1 MEQVQKRLEKLLQA
15 LKQNRPDADTRLV
28 AEAFAFAQKAHGEQ
42 KRESGEP
49 FISHPLGVAEI
60 LVSLQM
66 DEVTVAASLLHDVVE
81 DTQIDLETIR
91 EHFGSEVAA
100 LVDGVTKLNRLPFQ
114 SKQEQQAESL
124 RKMFLAMAQD
134 IRVIIIKLA
143 DRLHNLRTLRD
154 LPEERQKKIA
164 RETLEIYAPLTHRLG
179 MYRLKWELEDLA
191 LRYLN
196 PKEYYNIVQLVD
208 KKRQERERYINEVMA
223 TLKAQLAKFQLNA
236 KIEGRPKHFYSIYQ
250 KMAEKGKEFTE
261 IYDLIAIRVIVDT
274 VKDCYAVL
282 GLVHTLWKPMPGRF
296 KDYIA
301 MPKSNQYQ
309 SLHTTVI
316 GPGGEPFE
324 IQIRTWQMH
333 HTAEYG
339 VAAHWRYKE
348 GGAEDRFET
357 KISWLRQLLEWQRE
371 MKDAQDFLETL
382 KIDLFEDEVFVF
394 TPKGD
399 VKSLPA
405 GSTPVDFA
413 YSVHSD
419 VGYHCTGAKVDG
431 RLVPLNTK
439 LQNGNIVE
447 IITSKAAKPTGDW
460 LNFIKTSKAKS
471 KVRQYVRE
479 TQKQQAT
486 IDGRE
491 LLEKEVRKLNLEPR
505 KVLLTEQLEEVAR
518 RYGYAA
524 VDDLY
529 AAVGFG
535 RVTVNQALEKL
546 LGSEELARQKQSIR
560 LGKRLERQRRLGLEP
575 KRRPSSG
582 VRAKGLDNL
591 LIRFSRCCNPV
602 PGDEIVGYITR
613 GRGVS
618 VHRKDCPNVKSLL
631 AEKGRAIEV
640 YWERENEKTSY
651 PVELEVLAE
660 DRVNLLSNIM
670 LAVSDMKT
678 NIVAVHGRTTKN
690 KQAVIELVV
699 DIRDLEHM
707 HAILAQLQKVDGVF
721 SAHRHFSGGK
731 RDVH

>member
-1 MEQVQKRLEKLLQA
+1 MQRRLEKLLQK
-15 LKQNRPDADTRLV
+15 LTQSRPDADTRLI
-28 AEAFAFAQKAHGEQ
+28 ADAFAFAQEAHGEQ

-49 FISHPLGVAEI
+49 FVSHPLGVAEI

-66 DEVTVAASLLHDVVE
+66 DDITVAASLLHDVVE
-81 DTQIDLETIR
+81 DTEVTLEEIQER
-91 EHFGSEVAA
+91 FGPEVAA
-100 LVDGVTKLNRLPFQ
+100 LVDGVTKLSRLPFQ

-124 RKMFLAMAQD
+124 RKMFLAMARD

-143 DRLHNLRTLRD
+143 DRLHNMRTLRN
-154 LPEERQKKIA
+154 LPVERQKKIA

-179 MYRLKWELEDLA
+179 MYKLKWELEDLA
-191 LRYLN
+191 LRYLE
-196 PKEYYNIVQLVD
+196 PKEYYNLVQLVK
-208 KKRQERERYINEVMA
+208 KKRQERERYINEVMD
-223 TLKAQLAKFQLNA
+223 TLQSQLKELKIQA

-250 KMAEKGKEFTE
+250 KMVEKGREFTE
-261 IYDLIAIRVIVDT
+261 IYDLIAIRVIVES

-282 GLVHTLWKPMPGRF
+282 GIVHTLWKPVPGRF

-324 IQIRTWQMH
+324 IQIRTWEMH

-348 GGAEDRFET
+348 GGGEDKFED

-419 VGYHCTGAKVDG
+419 IGHRCTGAKVNG
-431 RLVPLNTK
+431 KLVPLNTK
-439 LQNGNIVE
+439 LKNGDIVE
-447 IITSKAAKPTGDW
+447 IITSKNSKPSGDW
-460 LNFIKTSKAKS
+460 LSFIKTSKARS

-486 IDGRE
+486 EDGRE
-491 LLEKEVRKLNLEPR
+491 LLEKEARKYNFEPR
-505 KVLLTEQLEEVAR
+505 EVLLAEKLAELAR
-518 RYGYAA
+518 KHGYADT
-524 VDDLY
+524 DDLY
-529 AAVGFG
+529 AAIGFG
-535 RVTVNQALEKL
+535 RLTANQTLEKL
-546 LGSEELARQKQSIR
+546 VGSEKLKKQKQSLR
-560 LGKRLERQRRLGLEP
+560 QERQLERQKRLGL
-575 KRRPSSG
+575 KRKARPSQG
-582 VRAKGLDNL
+582 VRAPGLDNL

-602 PGDEIVGYITR
+602 PGDDIVGYITGAEASASTGKTAR
-613 GRGVS
+613 IWAPS
-618 VHRKDCPNVKSLL
+618 LRKRAGSLKCSGKVQ
-631 AEKGRAIEV
+631 AR
-640 YWERENEKTSY
+640 
-651 PVELEVLAE
+651 
-660 DRVNLLSNIM
+660 
-670 LAVSDMKT
+670 
-678 NIVAVHGRTTKN
+678 
-690 KQAVIELVV
+690 AVIQWSWKCWQRTGSISSPTSCWQCL
-699 DIRDLEHM
+699 
-707 HAILAQLQKVDGVF
+707 K
-721 SAHRHFSGGK
+721 
-731 RDVH
+731 

>member
-1 MEQVQKRLEKLLQA
+1 MQRRLEKLLQK
-15 LKQNRPDADTRLV
+15 LTQSRPDADTGLI
-28 AEAFAFAQKAHGEQ
+28 ADAFAFAQEAHGEQ

-49 FISHPLGVAEI
+49 FVSHPLGVAEI

-66 DEVTVAASLLHDVVE
+66 DDITVAASLLHDVVE
-81 DTQIDLETIR
+81 DTEVTLEEIQER
-91 EHFGSEVAA
+91 FGPEVAA
-100 LVDGVTKLNRLPFQ
+100 LVDGVTKLSRLPFQ

-124 RKMFLAMAQD
+124 RKMFLAMARD

-143 DRLHNLRTLRD
+143 DRLHNMRTLRN
-154 LPEERQKKIA
+154 LPVERQKKIA

-179 MYRLKWELEDLA
+179 MYKLKWELEDLA
-191 LRYLN
+191 LRYLE
-196 PKEYYNIVQLVD
+196 PKEYYNLVQLVK
-208 KKRQERERYINEVMA
+208 KKRQERERYINEVMD
-223 TLKAQLAKFQLNA
+223 TLQSQLKELKIQA

-250 KMAEKGKEFTE
+250 KMVEKGREFTE
-261 IYDLIAIRVIVDT
+261 IYDLIAIRVIVES

-282 GLVHTLWKPMPGRF
+282 GIVHTLWKPVPGRF

-324 IQIRTWQMH
+324 IQIRTWEMH

-348 GGAEDRFET
+348 GGGEDKFED

-419 VGYHCTGAKVDG
+419 IGHRCTGAKVNG
-431 RLVPLNTK
+431 KLVPLNTK
-439 LQNGNIVE
+439 LKNGDIVE
-447 IITSKAAKPTGDW
+447 IITSKNSKPSGDW
-460 LNFIKTSKAKS
+460 LSFIKTSKARS

-486 IDGRE
+486 EDGRE
-491 LLEKEVRKLNLEPR
+491 LLEKEARKYNFEPR
-505 KVLLTEQLEEVAR
+505 EVLLAEKLAELAR
-518 RYGYAA
+518 KHGYADT
-524 VDDLY
+524 DDLY
-529 AAVGFG
+529 AAIGFG
-535 RVTVNQALEKL
+535 RLTANQTLEKL
-546 LGSEELARQKQSIR
+546 VGSEKLKKQKQSLR
-560 LGKRLERQRRLGLEP
+560 QERQLERQKRLGL
-575 KRRPSSG
+575 KGKARPSQG
-582 VRAKGLDNL
+582 VRAPGLDNL

-602 PGDEIVGYITR
+602 PGDDIVGYITR

-618 VHRKDCPNVKSLL
+618 VHRKDCPNLGTLST
-631 AEKGRAIEV
+631 EEGRIIEV
-640 YWERENEKTSY
+640 FWEGTGQSSY

-670 LAVSDMKT
+670 LAVSEMKT
-678 NIVAVHGRTTKN
+678 NIVAVHGRTLKN
-690 KQAVIELVV
+690 KQAQIDLVV
-699 DIRDLEHM
+699 DIKDLDHM
-707 HAILAQLQKVDGVF
+707 QAIIAQLQNVEGVL
-721 SAHRHFSGGK
+721 SAHRHFSGG
-731 RDVH
+731 RQNVH

>member
-1 MEQVQKRLEKLLQA
+1 MQRRLEKLLQK
-15 LKQNRPDADTRLV
+15 LTQSRPDADTRLI
-28 AEAFAFAQKAHGEQ
+28 ADAFAFAQEAHGEQ

-49 FISHPLGVAEI
+49 FVSHPLGVAEI

-66 DEVTVAASLLHDVVE
+66 DDITVAASLLHDVVE
-81 DTQIDLETIR
+81 DTEVTLEEIQER
-91 EHFGSEVAA
+91 FGPEVAA
-100 LVDGVTKLNRLPFQ
+100 LVDGVTKLSRLPFQ

-124 RKMFLAMAQD
+124 RKMFLAMARD

-143 DRLHNLRTLRD
+143 DRLHNMRTLRN
-154 LPEERQKKIA
+154 LPVERQKKIA

-179 MYRLKWELEDLA
+179 MYKLKWELEDLA
-191 LRYLN
+191 LRYLE
-196 PKEYYNIVQLVD
+196 PKEYYNLVQLVK
-208 KKRQERERYINEVMA
+208 KKRQERERYINEVMD
-223 TLKAQLAKFQLNA
+223 TLQSQLKELKIQA

-250 KMAEKGKEFTE
+250 KMVEKGREFTE
-261 IYDLIAIRVIVDT
+261 IYDLIAIRVIVES

-282 GLVHTLWKPMPGRF
+282 GIVHTLWKPVPGRF

-324 IQIRTWQMH
+324 IQIRTWEMH

-348 GGAEDRFET
+348 GGGEDKFED

-419 VGYHCTGAKVDG
+419 IGHRCTGAKVNG
-431 RLVPLNTK
+431 KLVPLNTK
-439 LQNGNIVE
+439 LKNGDIVE
-447 IITSKAAKPTGDW
+447 IITSKNSKPSGDW
-460 LNFIKTSKAKS
+460 LSFIKTSKARS

-486 IDGRE
+486 EDGRE
-491 LLEKEVRKLNLEPR
+491 LLEKEARKYNFEPR
-505 KVLLTEQLEEVAR
+505 EVLLAEKLAELAR
-518 RYGYAA
+518 KHGYADT
-524 VDDLY
+524 DDLY
-529 AAVGFG
+529 AAIGFG
-535 RVTVNQALEKL
+535 RLTANQTLEKL
-546 LGSEELARQKQSIR
+546 VGSEKLKKQKQSLR
-560 LGKRLERQRRLGLEP
+560 QERQLERQKRLGL
-575 KRRPSSG
+575 KGKARPSQG
-582 VRAKGLDNL
+582 VRAPGLDNL

-602 PGDEIVGYITR
+602 PGDDIVGYITR

-618 VHRKDCPNVKSLL
+618 VHRKDCPNLGTLST
-631 AEKGRAIEV
+631 EEGRIIEV
-640 YWERENEKTSY
+640 FWEGTGQSSY

-670 LAVSDMKT
+670 LAVSEMKT
-678 NIVAVHGRTTKN
+678 NIVAVHGRTLKN
-690 KQAVIELVV
+690 KQAQIDLVV
-699 DIRDLEHM
+699 DIKDLDHM
-707 HAILAQLQKVDGVF
+707 QAIIAQLQNVEGVL
-721 SAHRHFSGGK
+721 SAHRHFSGG
-731 RDVH
+731 RQNVH

>member
-1 MEQVQKRLEKLLQA
+1 MQRRLEKLLQK
-15 LKQNRPDADTRLV
+15 LTQSRPDADTRLI
-28 AEAFAFAQKAHGEQ
+28 ADAFAFAQEAHGEQ

-49 FISHPLGVAEI
+49 FVSHPLGVAEI

-66 DEVTVAASLLHDVVE
+66 DDITVAASLLHDVVE
-81 DTQIDLETIR
+81 DTEVTLEEIQER
-91 EHFGSEVAA
+91 FGPEVAA
-100 LVDGVTKLNRLPFQ
+100 LVDGVTKLSRLPFQ

-124 RKMFLAMAQD
+124 RKMFLAMARD

-143 DRLHNLRTLRD
+143 DRLHNMRTLRN
-154 LPEERQKKIA
+154 LPVERQKKIA

-179 MYRLKWELEDLA
+179 MYKLKWELEDLA
-191 LRYLN
+191 LRYLE
-196 PKEYYNIVQLVD
+196 PKEYYNLVQLVK
-208 KKRQERERYINEVMA
+208 KKRQERERYINEVMD
-223 TLKAQLAKFQLNA
+223 TLQSQLKELKIQA

-250 KMAEKGKEFTE
+250 KMVEKGREFTE
-261 IYDLIAIRVIVDT
+261 IYDLIAIRVIVES

-282 GLVHTLWKPMPGRF
+282 GIVHTLWKPVPGRF

-324 IQIRTWQMH
+324 IQIRTWEMH

-348 GGAEDRFET
+348 GGGEDKFED

-419 VGYHCTGAKVDG
+419 IGHRCTGAKVNG
-431 RLVPLNTK
+431 KLVPLNTK
-439 LQNGNIVE
+439 LKNGDIVE
-447 IITSKAAKPTGDW
+447 IITSKNSKPSGDW
-460 LNFIKTSKAKS
+460 LSFIKTSKARS

-486 IDGRE
+486 EDGRE
-491 LLEKEVRKLNLEPR
+491 LLEKEARKYNFEPR
-505 KVLLTEQLEEVAR
+505 GVLLAEKLAELAR
-518 RYGYAA
+518 KHGYADT
-524 VDDLY
+524 DDLY
-529 AAVGFG
+529 AAIGFG
-535 RVTVNQALEKL
+535 RLTANQTLEKL
-546 LGSEELARQKQSIR
+546 VGSEKLKKQKQSLR
-560 LGKRLERQRRLGLEP
+560 QERQLERQKRLGL
-575 KRRPSSG
+575 KGKARPSQG
-582 VRAKGLDNL
+582 VRAPGLDNL

-602 PGDEIVGYITR
+602 PGDDIVGYITR

-618 VHRKDCPNVKSLL
+618 VHRKDCPNLGTLST
-631 AEKGRAIEV
+631 EEGRIIEV
-640 YWERENEKTSY
+640 FWEGTGQSSY

-670 LAVSDMKT
+670 LAVSEMKT
-678 NIVAVHGRTTKN
+678 NIVAVHGRTLKN
-690 KQAVIELVV
+690 KQAQIDLVV
-699 DIRDLEHM
+699 DIKDLDHM
-707 HAILAQLQKVDGVF
+707 QAIIAQLQNVEGVL
-721 SAHRHFSGGK
+721 SAHRHFSGG
-731 RDVH
+731 RQNVH

>member
-1 MEQVQKRLEKLLQA
+1 MQKRLERLIQA
-15 LKQNRPDADTRLV
+15 FRESHPDADLKLI
-28 AEAFAFAQKAHGEQ
+28 EDAFDFAQKAHGQQ

-49 FISHPLGVAEI
+49 FVSHPLGVAEI
-60 LVSLQM
+60 LAKLQM

-81 DTQIDLETIR
+81 DTEVELETIQQR
-91 EHFGSEVAA
+91 FGPEVAN
-100 LVDGVTKLNRLPFQ
+100 LVDGVTKLSRLPFQ

-124 RKMFLAMAQD
+124 RKMFLAMSKD

-143 DRLHNLRTLRD
+143 DRLHNLRTLRN
-154 LPEERQKKIA
+154 LPVERQKKIA
-164 RETLEIYAPLTHRLG
+164 KETLEIYAPLTHRLG
-179 MYRLKWELEDLA
+179 MYRLKWEIEDLA
-191 LRYLN
+191 LRYLE
-196 PKEYYNIVQLVD
+196 PSEYYSLVQLVD
-208 KKRQERERYINEVMA
+208 KKRQERERYINQVIE
-223 TLKAQLAKFQLNA
+223 TLQEQLVKLKVNA

-250 KMAEKGKEFTE
+250 KMAKKGKEFTE
-261 IYDLIAIRVIVDT
+261 IYDLIAIRVIVDS

-282 GLVHTLWKPMPGRF
+282 GTVHTLWKPMPGRF

-301 MPKSNQYQ
+301 MPKSNLYQ

-324 IQIRTWQMH
+324 IQIRTWEMH
-333 HTAEYG
+333 NTAEYG

-348 GGAEDRFET
+348 GGSGDKFES

-371 MKDAQDFLETL
+371 MKDAQDFMETL

-419 VGYHCTGAKVDG
+419 VGHRCTGAKVNG
-431 RLVPLNTK
+431 KLVPLNTK

-447 IITSKAAKPTGDW
+447 IITSKNGKPTGDW
-460 LNFIKTSKAKS
+460 LSFVKTSKAKS

-491 LLEKEVRKLNLEPR
+491 LLEKEVRKFNFELRE
-505 KVLLTEQLEEVAR
+505 VLVKEQLDEVAR
-518 RYGYAA
+518 RYGYAEA
-524 VDDLY
+524 EDLY
-529 AAVGFG
+529 AAMGFG
-535 RVTVNQALEKL
+535 RITASQVLEKL
-546 LGSEELARQKQSIR
+546 VGSEKLAKQKQNLRTARQ
-560 LGKRLERQRRLGLEP
+560 LERQKRLGLEP
-575 KRRPSSG
+575 RRRPSHG

-613 GRGVS
+613 GRGIS
-618 VHRKDCPNVKSLL
+618 VHRKDCPNVSSLL
-631 AEKGRAIEV
+631 AEEGRAIEV
-640 YWERENEKTSY
+640 YWEGDSKTSY
-651 PVELEVLAE
+651 PVELEVVAE
-660 DRVNLLSNIM
+660 DRVNLLSNIIN
-670 LAVSDMKT
+670 AVSEMT
-678 NIVAVHGRTTKN
+678 NIVAVRGRTTKK
-690 KQAVIELVV
+690 KQALIELVV
-699 DIRDLEHM
+699 DIKDLDHM
-707 HAILAQLQKVDGVF
+707 QAILAHLQTVDGVL

-731 RDVH
+731 QNAN

>member
-1 MEQVQKRLEKLLQA
+1 MQRRLEKLLQK
-15 LKQNRPDADTRLV
+15 LTQSRPDADTRLI
-28 AEAFAFAQKAHGEQ
+28 ADAFAFAQEAHGEQ

-49 FISHPLGVAEI
+49 FVSHPLGVAEI

-66 DEVTVAASLLHDVVE
+66 DDITVAASLLHDVVE
-81 DTQIDLETIR
+81 DTEVTLEEIQER
-91 EHFGSEVAA
+91 FGPEVAA
-100 LVDGVTKLNRLPFQ
+100 LVDGVTKLSRLPFQ

-124 RKMFLAMAQD
+124 RKMFLAMARD

-143 DRLHNLRTLRD
+143 DRLHNMRTLRN
-154 LPEERQKKIA
+154 LPVERQKKIA

-179 MYRLKWELEDLA
+179 MYKLKWELEDLA
-191 LRYLN
+191 LRYLE
-196 PKEYYNIVQLVD
+196 PKEYYNLVQLVK
-208 KKRQERERYINEVMA
+208 KKRQERERYINEVMD
-223 TLKAQLAKFQLNA
+223 TLQSQLKELKIQA

-250 KMAEKGKEFTE
+250 KMVEKGREFTE
-261 IYDLIAIRVIVDT
+261 IYDLIAIRVIVES

-282 GLVHTLWKPMPGRF
+282 GIVHTLWKPVPGRF

-324 IQIRTWQMH
+324 IQIRTWEMH

-348 GGAEDRFET
+348 GGGEDKFED

-419 VGYHCTGAKVDG
+419 IGHRCTGAKVNG
-431 RLVPLNTK
+431 KLVPLNTK
-439 LQNGNIVE
+439 LKNGDIVE
-447 IITSKAAKPTGDW
+447 IITSKNSKPSGDW
-460 LNFIKTSKAKS
+460 LSFIKTSKARS

-486 IDGRE
+486 EDGRE
-491 LLEKEVRKLNLEPR
+491 LLEKEARKYNFEPR
-505 KVLLTEQLEEVAR
+505 EVLLAEKLAELAR
-518 RYGYAA
+518 KHGYADT
-524 VDDLY
+524 DDLY
-529 AAVGFG
+529 AAIGFG
-535 RVTVNQALEKL
+535 RLTANQTLEKL
-546 LGSEELARQKQSIR
+546 VGSEKLKKQKQSLR
-560 LGKRLERQRRLGLEP
+560 QERQLERQKRLGL
-575 KRRPSSG
+575 KGKARPSQG
-582 VRAKGLDNL
+582 VRAPGLDNL

-602 PGDEIVGYITR
+602 PGDDIVGYITR

-618 VHRKDCPNVKSLL
+618 VHRKDCPNLGTLST
-631 AEKGRAIEV
+631 EEGRIIEV
-640 YWERENEKTSY
+640 FWEGTGQSSY

-670 LAVSDMKT
+670 LAVSEMKT
-678 NIVAVHGRTTKN
+678 NIVAVHGRTLKN
-690 KQAVIELVV
+690 KQAQIDLVV
-699 DIRDLEHM
+699 DIKDLEHM
-707 HAILAQLQKVDGVF
+707 QAIIAQLQNVEGVL
-721 SAHRHFSGGK
+721 SAHRHFSGG
-731 RDVH
+731 RQNVH

>member
-1 MEQVQKRLEKLLQA
+1 MQRRLEKLLQK
-15 LKQNRPDADTRLV
+15 LTQSRPDADTRLI
-28 AEAFAFAQKAHGEQ
+28 ADAFAFAQEAHGEQ

-49 FISHPLGVAEI
+49 FVSHPLGVAEI

-66 DEVTVAASLLHDVVE
+66 DDITVAASLLHDVVE
-81 DTQIDLETIR
+81 DTEVTLEEIQER
-91 EHFGSEVAA
+91 FGPEVAA
-100 LVDGVTKLNRLPFQ
+100 LVDGVTKLSRLPFQ

-124 RKMFLAMAQD
+124 RKMFLAMARD

-143 DRLHNLRTLRD
+143 DRLHNMRTLRN
-154 LPEERQKKIA
+154 LPVERQKKIA

-179 MYRLKWELEDLA
+179 MYKLKWELEDLA
-191 LRYLN
+191 LRYLE
-196 PKEYYNIVQLVD
+196 PKEYYNLVQLVK
-208 KKRQERERYINEVMA
+208 KKRQERERYINEVMD
-223 TLKAQLAKFQLNA
+223 TLQSQLKELKIQA

-250 KMAEKGKEFTE
+250 KMVEKGREFTE
-261 IYDLIAIRVIVDT
+261 IYDLIAIRVIVES

-282 GLVHTLWKPMPGRF
+282 GIVHTLWKPVPGRF

-324 IQIRTWQMH
+324 IQIRTWEMH

-348 GGAEDRFET
+348 GGGEDKFED

-419 VGYHCTGAKVDG
+419 IGHRCTGAKVNG
-431 RLVPLNTK
+431 KLVPLNTK
-439 LQNGNIVE
+439 LKNGDIVE
-447 IITSKAAKPTGDW
+447 IITSKNSKPSGDW
-460 LNFIKTSKAKS
+460 LSFIKTSKARS

-486 IDGRE
+486 EDGRE
-491 LLEKEVRKLNLEPR
+491 LLEKEARKYNFEPR
-505 KVLLTEQLEEVAR
+505 EVLLAEKLAELAR
-518 RYGYAA
+518 KHGYADT
-524 VDDLY
+524 DDLY
-529 AAVGFG
+529 AAIGFG
-535 RVTVNQALEKL
+535 RLTANQTLEKL
-546 LGSEELARQKQSIR
+546 VGSEKLKKQKQSLR
-560 LGKRLERQRRLGLEP
+560 QERQLERQKRLGL
-575 KRRPSSG
+575 KRKARLSQG
-582 VRAKGLDNL
+582 VRAPGLDNL

-602 PGDEIVGYITR
+602 PGDDIVGYITR

-618 VHRKDCPNVKSLL
+618 VHRKDCPNLGTLST
-631 AEKGRAIEV
+631 EEGRIIEV
-640 YWERENEKTSY
+640 FWEGTGQSSY

-670 LAVSDMKT
+670 LAVSEMKT
-678 NIVAVHGRTTKN
+678 NIVAVHGRTLKN
-690 KQAVIELVV
+690 KQAQIDLVV
-699 DIRDLEHM
+699 DIKDLDHM
-707 HAILAQLQKVDGVF
+707 QAIIAQLQNVEGVL
-721 SAHRHFSGGK
+721 SAHRHFSGG
-731 RDVH
+731 RQNVH

>member
-1 MEQVQKRLEKLLQA
+1 MQRRLEKLLQK
-15 LKQNRPDADTRLV
+15 LTQSRPDADTRLI
-28 AEAFAFAQKAHGEQ
+28 ADAFAFAQEAHGEQ

-49 FISHPLGVAEI
+49 FVSHPLGVAEI

-66 DEVTVAASLLHDVVE
+66 DDITVAASLLHDVVE
-81 DTQIDLETIR
+81 DTEVTLEEIQER
-91 EHFGSEVAA
+91 FGPEVAA
-100 LVDGVTKLNRLPFQ
+100 LVDGVTKLSRLPFQ

-124 RKMFLAMAQD
+124 RKMFLAMARD

-143 DRLHNLRTLRD
+143 DRLHNMRTLRN
-154 LPEERQKKIA
+154 LPVERQKKIA

-179 MYRLKWELEDLA
+179 MYKLKWELEDLA
-191 LRYLN
+191 LRYLE
-196 PKEYYNIVQLVD
+196 PKEYYNLVQLVK
-208 KKRQERERYINEVMA
+208 KKRQERERYINEVMD
-223 TLKAQLAKFQLNA
+223 TLQSQLKELKIQA

-250 KMAEKGKEFTE
+250 KMVEKGREFTE
-261 IYDLIAIRVIVDT
+261 IYDLIAIRVIVES

-282 GLVHTLWKPMPGRF
+282 GIVHTLWKPVPGRF

-324 IQIRTWQMH
+324 IQIRTWEMH

-348 GGAEDRFET
+348 GGGEDKFED

-419 VGYHCTGAKVDG
+419 IGHRCTGAKVNG
-431 RLVPLNTK
+431 KLVPLNTK
-439 LQNGNIVE
+439 LKNGDIVE
-447 IITSKAAKPTGDW
+447 IITSKNSKPSGDW
-460 LNFIKTSKAKS
+460 LSFIKTSKARS

-486 IDGRE
+486 EDGRE
-491 LLEKEVRKLNLEPR
+491 LLEKEARKYNFEPR
-505 KVLLTEQLEEVAR
+505 EVLLAEKLAELAR
-518 RYGYAA
+518 KHGYADT
-524 VDDLY
+524 DDLY
-529 AAVGFG
+529 AAIGFG
-535 RVTVNQALEKL
+535 RLTANQTLEKL
-546 LGSEELARQKQSIR
+546 VGSEKLKKQKQSLR
-560 LGKRLERQRRLGLEP
+560 QERQLERQKRLGL
-575 KRRPSSG
+575 KRKARPSQG
-582 VRAKGLDNL
+582 VRAPGLDNL

-602 PGDEIVGYITR
+602 PGDDIVGYITR

-618 VHRKDCPNVKSLL
+618 VHRKDCPNLGTLST
-631 AEKGRAIEV
+631 EKGRIIEV
-640 YWERENEKTSY
+640 FWEGTGQSSY

-670 LAVSDMKT
+670 LAVSEMKT
-678 NIVAVHGRTTKN
+678 NIVAVHGRTLKN
-690 KQAVIELVV
+690 KQAQIDLVV
-699 DIRDLEHM
+699 DIKDLEHM
-707 HAILAQLQKVDGVF
+707 QAIIAQLQNVEGVL
-721 SAHRHFSGGK
+721 SAHRHFSGG
-731 RDVH
+731 RQNVH

>member
-1 MEQVQKRLEKLLQA
+1 MQRRLEKLLQK
-15 LKQNRPDADTRLV
+15 LTQSRPDADTRLI
-28 AEAFAFAQKAHGEQ
+28 ADAFAFAQEAHGEQ

-49 FISHPLGVAEI
+49 FVSHPLGVAEI

-66 DEVTVAASLLHDVVE
+66 DDITVAASLLHDVVE
-81 DTQIDLETIR
+81 DTEVTLEEIQER
-91 EHFGSEVAA
+91 FGPEVAA
-100 LVDGVTKLNRLPFQ
+100 LVDGVTKLSRLPFQ

-124 RKMFLAMAQD
+124 RKMFLAMARD

-143 DRLHNLRTLRD
+143 DRLHNMRTLRN
-154 LPEERQKKIA
+154 LPVERQKKIA

-179 MYRLKWELEDLA
+179 MYKLKWELEDLA
-191 LRYLN
+191 LRYLE
-196 PKEYYNIVQLVD
+196 PKEYYNLVQLVK
-208 KKRQERERYINEVMA
+208 KKRQERERYINEVMD
-223 TLKAQLAKFQLNA
+223 TLQSQLKELKIQA

-250 KMAEKGKEFTE
+250 KMVEKGREFTE
-261 IYDLIAIRVIVDT
+261 IYDLIAIRVIVES

-282 GLVHTLWKPMPGRF
+282 GIVHTLWKPVPGRF

-324 IQIRTWQMH
+324 IQIRTWEMH

-348 GGAEDRFET
+348 GGGEDKFED

-419 VGYHCTGAKVDG
+419 IGHRCTGAKVNG
-431 RLVPLNTK
+431 KLVPLNTK
-439 LQNGNIVE
+439 LKNGDIVE
-447 IITSKAAKPTGDW
+447 IITSKNSKPSGDW
-460 LNFIKTSKAKS
+460 LSFIKTSKARS

-486 IDGRE
+486 EDGRE
-491 LLEKEVRKLNLEPR
+491 LLEKEARKYNFEPR
-505 KVLLTEQLEEVAR
+505 EVLLAEKLAELAR
-518 RYGYAA
+518 KHGYADT
-524 VDDLY
+524 DDLY
-529 AAVGFG
+529 AAIGFG
-535 RVTVNQALEKL
+535 RLTANQTLEKL
-546 LGSEELARQKQSIR
+546 VGSEKLKKQKQSLR
-560 LGKRLERQRRLGLEP
+560 QERQLERQKRLGL
-575 KRRPSSG
+575 KGKARPSQG
-582 VRAKGLDNL
+582 VRAPGLDNL

-602 PGDEIVGYITR
+602 PGDDIVGYITR

-618 VHRKDCPNVKSLL
+618 VHRKDCPNLGTLST
-631 AEKGRAIEV
+631 EKGRIIEV
-640 YWERENEKTSY
+640 FWEGTGQSSY

-670 LAVSDMKT
+670 LAVSEMKT
-678 NIVAVHGRTTKN
+678 NIVAVHGRTLKN
-690 KQAVIELVV
+690 KQAQIDLVV
-699 DIRDLEHM
+699 DIKDLDHM
-707 HAILAQLQKVDGVF
+707 QAIIAQLQNVEGVL
-721 SAHRHFSGGK
+721 SAHRHFSGG
-731 RDVH
+731 RQNVH

>member
-1 MEQVQKRLEKLLQA
+1 
-15 LKQNRPDADTRLV
+15 
-28 AEAFAFAQKAHGEQ
+28 
-42 KRESGEP
+42 
-49 FISHPLGVAEI
+49 
-60 LVSLQM
+60 M
-66 DEVTVAASLLHDVVE
+66 DDITVAASLLHDVVE
-81 DTQIDLETIR
+81 DTEVTLEEIQER
-91 EHFGSEVAA
+91 FGPEVAA
-100 LVDGVTKLNRLPFQ
+100 LVDGVTKLSRLPFQ

-124 RKMFLAMAQD
+124 RKMFLAMARD

-143 DRLHNLRTLRD
+143 DRLHNMRTLRN
-154 LPEERQKKIA
+154 LPVERQKKIA

-179 MYRLKWELEDLA
+179 MYKLKWELEDLA
-191 LRYLN
+191 LRYLE
-196 PKEYYNIVQLVD
+196 PKEYYNLVQLVK
-208 KKRQERERYINEVMA
+208 KKRQERERYINEVMD
-223 TLKAQLAKFQLNA
+223 TLQSQLKELKIQA

-250 KMAEKGKEFTE
+250 KMVEKGREFTE
-261 IYDLIAIRVIVDT
+261 IYDLIAIRVIVES

-282 GLVHTLWKPMPGRF
+282 GIVHTLWKPVPGRF

-324 IQIRTWQMH
+324 IQIRTWEMH

-348 GGAEDRFET
+348 GGGEDKFED

-419 VGYHCTGAKVDG
+419 IGHRCTGAKVNG
-431 RLVPLNTK
+431 KLVPLNTK
-439 LQNGNIVE
+439 LKNGDIVE
-447 IITSKAAKPTGDW
+447 IITSKNSKPSGDW
-460 LNFIKTSKAKS
+460 LSFIKTSKARS

-486 IDGRE
+486 EDGRE
-491 LLEKEVRKLNLEPR
+491 LLEKEARKYNFEPR
-505 KVLLTEQLEEVAR
+505 EVLLAEKLAELAR
-518 RYGYAA
+518 KHGYADT
-524 VDDLY
+524 DDLY
-529 AAVGFG
+529 AAIGFG
-535 RVTVNQALEKL
+535 RLTANQTLEKL
-546 LGSEELARQKQSIR
+546 VGSEKLKKQKQSLR
-560 LGKRLERQRRLGLEP
+560 QERQLERQKRLGL
-575 KRRPSSG
+575 KRKARPSQG
-582 VRAKGLDNL
+582 VRAPGLDNL

-602 PGDEIVGYITR
+602 PGDDIVGYITR

-618 VHRKDCPNVKSLL
+618 VHRKDCPNLGTLST
-631 AEKGRAIEV
+631 EKGRIIEV
-640 YWERENEKTSY
+640 FWEGTGQSSY

-670 LAVSDMKT
+670 LAVSEMKT
-678 NIVAVHGRTTKN
+678 NIVAVHGRTLKN
-690 KQAVIELVV
+690 KQAQIDLVV
-699 DIRDLEHM
+699 DIKDLEHM
-707 HAILAQLQKVDGVF
+707 QAIIAQLQNVEGVL
-721 SAHRHFSGGK
+721 SAHRHFSGG
-731 RDVH
+731 RQNVH

>member
-1 MEQVQKRLEKLLQA
+1 MQRRLEKLLQK
-15 LKQNRPDADTRLV
+15 LTQSRPDADTRLI
-28 AEAFAFAQKAHGEQ
+28 ADAFAFAQEAHGEQ

-49 FISHPLGVAEI
+49 FVSHPLGVAEI

-66 DEVTVAASLLHDVVE
+66 DDITVAASLLHDVVE
-81 DTQIDLETIR
+81 DTEVTLEEIQER
-91 EHFGSEVAA
+91 FGPEVAA
-100 LVDGVTKLNRLPFQ
+100 LVDSVTKLSRLPFQ

-124 RKMFLAMAQD
+124 RKMFLAMARD

-143 DRLHNLRTLRD
+143 DRLHNMRTLRN
-154 LPEERQKKIA
+154 LPVERQKKIA

-179 MYRLKWELEDLA
+179 MYKLKWELEDLA
-191 LRYLN
+191 LRYLE
-196 PKEYYNIVQLVD
+196 PKEYYNLVQLVK
-208 KKRQERERYINEVMA
+208 KKRQERERYINEVMD
-223 TLKAQLAKFQLNA
+223 TLQSQLKELKIQA

-250 KMAEKGKEFTE
+250 KMVEKGREFTE
-261 IYDLIAIRVIVDT
+261 IYDLIAIRVIVES

-282 GLVHTLWKPMPGRF
+282 GIVHTLWKPVPGRF

-324 IQIRTWQMH
+324 IQIRTWEMH

-348 GGAEDRFET
+348 GGGEDKFED

-419 VGYHCTGAKVDG
+419 IGHRCTGAKVNG
-431 RLVPLNTK
+431 KLVPLNTK
-439 LQNGNIVE
+439 LKNGDIVE
-447 IITSKAAKPTGDW
+447 IITSKNSKPSGDW
-460 LNFIKTSKAKS
+460 LSFIKTSKARS

-486 IDGRE
+486 EDGRE
-491 LLEKEVRKLNLEPR
+491 LLEKEARKYNFEPR
-505 KVLLTEQLEEVAR
+505 EVLLAEKLAELAR
-518 RYGYAA
+518 KHGYADT
-524 VDDLY
+524 DDLY
-529 AAVGFG
+529 AAIGFG
-535 RVTVNQALEKL
+535 RLTANQTLEKL
-546 LGSEELARQKQSIR
+546 VGSEKLKKQKQSLR
-560 LGKRLERQRRLGLEP
+560 QERQLERQKRLGL
-575 KRRPSSG
+575 KRKARPSQG
-582 VRAKGLDNL
+582 VRAPGLDNL

-602 PGDEIVGYITR
+602 PGDDIVGYITR

-618 VHRKDCPNVKSLL
+618 VHRKDCPNLGTLST
-631 AEKGRAIEV
+631 EEGRIIEV
-640 YWERENEKTSY
+640 FWEGTGQSSY

-670 LAVSDMKT
+670 LAVSEMKT
-678 NIVAVHGRTTKN
+678 NIVAVHGRTLKN
-690 KQAVIELVV
+690 KQAQIDLVV
-699 DIRDLEHM
+699 DIKDLDHM
-707 HAILAQLQKVDGVF
+707 QAIIAQLQNVEGVL
-721 SAHRHFSGGK
+721 SAHRHFSGG
-731 RDVH
+731 RQNVH

>member
-1 MEQVQKRLEKLLQA
+1 MQRRLEKLLQK
-15 LKQNRPDADTRLV
+15 LTQSRPDADTRLI
-28 AEAFAFAQKAHGEQ
+28 ADAFAFAQEAHGEQ

-49 FISHPLGVAEI
+49 FVSHPLGVAEI

-66 DEVTVAASLLHDVVE
+66 DDITVAASLLHDVVE
-81 DTQIDLETIR
+81 DTEVTLEEIQER
-91 EHFGSEVAA
+91 FGPEVAA
-100 LVDGVTKLNRLPFQ
+100 LVDGVTKLSRLPFQ

-124 RKMFLAMAQD
+124 RKMFLAMARD

-143 DRLHNLRTLRD
+143 DRLHNMRTLRN
-154 LPEERQKKIA
+154 LPVERQKKIA

-179 MYRLKWELEDLA
+179 MYKLKWELEDLA
-191 LRYLN
+191 LRYLE
-196 PKEYYNIVQLVD
+196 PKEYYNLVQLVK
-208 KKRQERERYINEVMA
+208 KKRQERERYINEVMD
-223 TLKAQLAKFQLNA
+223 TLQSQLKELKIQA

-250 KMAEKGKEFTE
+250 KMVEKGREFTE
-261 IYDLIAIRVIVDT
+261 IYDLIAIRVIVES

-282 GLVHTLWKPMPGRF
+282 GIVHTLWKPVPGRF

-324 IQIRTWQMH
+324 IQIRTWEMH

-348 GGAEDRFET
+348 GGGEDKFED

-419 VGYHCTGAKVDG
+419 IGHRCTGAKVNG
-431 RLVPLNTK
+431 KLVPLNTK
-439 LQNGNIVE
+439 LKNGDIVE
-447 IITSKAAKPTGDW
+447 IITSKNSKPSGDW
-460 LNFIKTSKAKS
+460 LSFIKTSKARS

-486 IDGRE
+486 EDGRE
-491 LLEKEVRKLNLEPR
+491 LLEKEARKYNFEPR
-505 KVLLTEQLEEVAR
+505 EVLLAEKLAELAR
-518 RYGYAA
+518 KHGYADT
-524 VDDLY
+524 DDLY
-529 AAVGFG
+529 AAIGFG
-535 RVTVNQALEKL
+535 RLTANQTLEKL
-546 LGSEELARQKQSIR
+546 VGSEKLKKQKQSLR
-560 LGKRLERQRRLGLEP
+560 QERQLERQKRLGL
-575 KRRPSSG
+575 KGKARPSQG
-582 VRAKGLDNL
+582 VRAPGLDNL

-602 PGDEIVGYITR
+602 PGDDIVGYITR

-618 VHRKDCPNVKSLL
+618 VHRKDCPNLGTLST
-631 AEKGRAIEV
+631 EEGRIIEV
-640 YWERENEKTSY
+640 FWEGTGQSSY

-670 LAVSDMKT
+670 LAVSEMKT
-678 NIVAVHGRTTKN
+678 NIVAVHGRTLKN
-690 KQAVIELVV
+690 KQAQIDLVV
-699 DIRDLEHM
+699 NIKDLDHM
-707 HAILAQLQKVDGVF
+707 QAIIAQLQNVEGVL
-721 SAHRHFSGGK
+721 SAHRHFSGG
-731 RDVH
+731 RQNVH

>member
-1 MEQVQKRLEKLLQA
+1 MQRRLEKLLQK
-15 LKQNRPDADTRLV
+15 LTQSRPDADTRLI
-28 AEAFAFAQKAHGEQ
+28 ADAFAFAQEAHGEQ

-49 FISHPLGVAEI
+49 FVSHPLGVAEI

-66 DEVTVAASLLHDVVE
+66 DDITVAASLLHDVVE
-81 DTQIDLETIR
+81 DTEVTLEEIQER
-91 EHFGSEVAA
+91 FGPEVAA
-100 LVDGVTKLNRLPFQ
+100 LVDGVTKLSRLPFQ

-124 RKMFLAMAQD
+124 RKMFLAMARD

-143 DRLHNLRTLRD
+143 DRLHNMRTLRN
-154 LPEERQKKIA
+154 LPVERQKKIA

-179 MYRLKWELEDLA
+179 MYKLKWELEDLA
-191 LRYLN
+191 LRYLE
-196 PKEYYNIVQLVD
+196 PKEYYNLVQLVK
-208 KKRQERERYINEVMA
+208 KKRQERERYINEVMD
-223 TLKAQLAKFQLNA
+223 TLQSQLKELKIQA

-250 KMAEKGKEFTE
+250 KMVEKGREFTE
-261 IYDLIAIRVIVDT
+261 IYDLIAIRVIVES

-282 GLVHTLWKPMPGRF
+282 GIVHTLWKPVPGRF

-324 IQIRTWQMH
+324 IQIRTWEMH

-348 GGAEDRFET
+348 GGGEDKFED

-419 VGYHCTGAKVDG
+419 IGHRCTGAKVNG
-431 RLVPLNTK
+431 KLVPLNTK
-439 LQNGNIVE
+439 LKNGDIVE
-447 IITSKAAKPTGDW
+447 IITSKNSKPSGDW
-460 LNFIKTSKAKS
+460 LSFIKTSKARS

-486 IDGRE
+486 EDGRE
-491 LLEKEVRKLNLEPR
+491 LLEKEARKYNFEPR
-505 KVLLTEQLEEVAR
+505 EVLLAEKLAELAR
-518 RYGYAA
+518 KHGYADT
-524 VDDLY
+524 DDLY
-529 AAVGFG
+529 AAIGFG
-535 RVTVNQALEKL
+535 RLTANQTLEKL
-546 LGSEELARQKQSIR
+546 VGSEKLKKQKQSLR
-560 LGKRLERQRRLGLEP
+560 QERQLERQKRLGL
-575 KRRPSSG
+575 KGKARPSQG
-582 VRAKGLDNL
+582 GRAPGLDNL

-602 PGDEIVGYITR
+602 PGDDIVGYITR

-618 VHRKDCPNVKSLL
+618 VHRKDCPNLGTLST
-631 AEKGRAIEV
+631 EEGRIIEV
-640 YWERENEKTSY
+640 FWEGTGQSSY

-670 LAVSDMKT
+670 LAVSEMKT
-678 NIVAVHGRTTKN
+678 NIVAVHGRTLKN
-690 KQAVIELVV
+690 KQAQIDLVV
-699 DIRDLEHM
+699 DIKDLEHM
-707 HAILAQLQKVDGVF
+707 QAIIAQLQNVEGVL
-721 SAHRHFSGGK
+721 SAHRHFSGG
-731 RDVH
+731 RQNVH

>member
-1 MEQVQKRLEKLLQA
+1 MQRRLEKLLQK
-15 LKQNRPDADTRLV
+15 LTQSRPDADTRLI
-28 AEAFAFAQKAHGEQ
+28 ADAFAFAQEAHGEQ

-49 FISHPLGVAEI
+49 FVSHPLGVAEI

-66 DEVTVAASLLHDVVE
+66 DDITVAASLLHDVVE
-81 DTQIDLETIR
+81 DTEVTLEEIQER
-91 EHFGSEVAA
+91 FGPEVAA
-100 LVDGVTKLNRLPFQ
+100 LVDGVTKLSRLPFQ

-124 RKMFLAMAQD
+124 RKMFLAMARD

-143 DRLHNLRTLRD
+143 DRLHNMRTLRN
-154 LPEERQKKIA
+154 LPVERQKKIA

-179 MYRLKWELEDLA
+179 MYKLKWELEDLA
-191 LRYLN
+191 LRYLE
-196 PKEYYNIVQLVD
+196 PKEYYNLVQLVK
-208 KKRQERERYINEVMA
+208 KKRQERERYINEVMD
-223 TLKAQLAKFQLNA
+223 TLQSQLKELKIQA

-250 KMAEKGKEFTE
+250 KMVEKGREFTE
-261 IYDLIAIRVIVDT
+261 IYDLIAIRVIVES

-282 GLVHTLWKPMPGRF
+282 GIVHTLWKPVPGRF

-324 IQIRTWQMH
+324 IQIRTWEMH

-348 GGAEDRFET
+348 GGGEDKFED

-419 VGYHCTGAKVDG
+419 IGHRCTGAKVNG
-431 RLVPLNTK
+431 KLVPLNTK
-439 LQNGNIVE
+439 LKNGDIVE
-447 IITSKAAKPTGDW
+447 IITSKNSKPSGDW
-460 LNFIKTSKAKS
+460 LSFIKTSKARS

-486 IDGRE
+486 EDGRE
-491 LLEKEVRKLNLEPR
+491 LLEKEARKYNFEPR
-505 KVLLTEQLEEVAR
+505 EVLLAEKLAELAR
-518 RYGYAA
+518 KHGYADT
-524 VDDLY
+524 DDLY
-529 AAVGFG
+529 AAIGFG
-535 RVTVNQALEKL
+535 RLTANQTLEKL
-546 LGSEELARQKQSIR
+546 VGSEKLKKQKQSLR
-560 LGKRLERQRRLGLEP
+560 QERQLERQKRLGL
-575 KRRPSSG
+575 KGKARPSQG
-582 VRAKGLDNL
+582 VRAPGLDNL

-602 PGDEIVGYITR
+602 PGDDIVGYITR

-618 VHRKDCPNVKSLL
+618 VHRKDCPNLGTLST
-631 AEKGRAIEV
+631 EKGRIIEV
-640 YWERENEKTSY
+640 FWEGTGQSSY

-670 LAVSDMKT
+670 LAVSEMKT
-678 NIVAVHGRTTKN
+678 NIVAVHGRTLKN
-690 KQAVIELVV
+690 KQAQIDLVV
-699 DIRDLEHM
+699 DIKDLEHM
-707 HAILAQLQKVDGVF
+707 QAIIAQLQNVEGVL
-721 SAHRHFSGGK
+721 SAHRHFSGG
-731 RDVH
+731 RQNVH

>member
-1 MEQVQKRLEKLLQA
+1 MQRRLEKLLQK
-15 LKQNRPDADTRLV
+15 LTQSRPDADTRLI
-28 AEAFAFAQKAHGEQ
+28 ADAFAFAQEAHGEQ

-49 FISHPLGVAEI
+49 FVSHPLGVAEI

-66 DEVTVAASLLHDVVE
+66 DDITVAASLLHDVVE
-81 DTQIDLETIR
+81 DTEVTLEEIQER
-91 EHFGSEVAA
+91 FGPEVAA
-100 LVDGVTKLNRLPFQ
+100 LVDGVTKLSRLPFQ

-124 RKMFLAMAQD
+124 RKMFLAMARD

-143 DRLHNLRTLRD
+143 DRLHNMRTLRN
-154 LPEERQKKIA
+154 LPVERQKKIA

-179 MYRLKWELEDLA
+179 MYKLKWELEDLA
-191 LRYLN
+191 LRYLE
-196 PKEYYNIVQLVD
+196 PKEYYNLVQLVK
-208 KKRQERERYINEVMA
+208 KKRQERERYINEVMD
-223 TLKAQLAKFQLNA
+223 TLQSQLKELKIQA

-250 KMAEKGKEFTE
+250 KMVEKGREFTE
-261 IYDLIAIRVIVDT
+261 IYDLIAIRVIVES

-282 GLVHTLWKPMPGRF
+282 GIVHTLWKPVPGRF

-324 IQIRTWQMH
+324 IQIRTWEMH

-348 GGAEDRFET
+348 GGGEDKFED

-419 VGYHCTGAKVDG
+419 IGHRCTGAKVNG
-431 RLVPLNTK
+431 KLVPLNTK
-439 LQNGNIVE
+439 LKNGDIVE
-447 IITSKAAKPTGDW
+447 IITSKNSKPSGDW
-460 LNFIKTSKAKS
+460 LSFIKTSKARS

-486 IDGRE
+486 EDGRE
-491 LLEKEVRKLNLEPR
+491 LLEKEARKYNFEPR
-505 KVLLTEQLEEVAR
+505 EVLLAEKLAELAR
-518 RYGYAA
+518 KHGYADT
-524 VDDLY
+524 DDLY
-529 AAVGFG
+529 AAIGFG
-535 RVTVNQALEKL
+535 RLTANQTLEKL
-546 LGSEELARQKQSIR
+546 VGSEKLKKQKQSLR
-560 LGKRLERQRRLGLEP
+560 QERQLERQKRLGL
-575 KRRPSSG
+575 KRKARLSQG
-582 VRAKGLDNL
+582 VRAPGLDNL

-602 PGDEIVGYITR
+602 PGDDIVGYITR

-618 VHRKDCPNVKSLL
+618 VHRKDCPNLGTLST
-631 AEKGRAIEV
+631 EEGRIIEV
-640 YWERENEKTSY
+640 FWEGTGQSSY

-670 LAVSDMKT
+670 LAVSEMKT
-678 NIVAVHGRTTKN
+678 NIVAVHGRTLKN
-690 KQAVIELVV
+690 KQAQIDLVV
-699 DIRDLEHM
+699 DIKDLEHM
-707 HAILAQLQKVDGVF
+707 QAIIAQLQNVEGVL
-721 SAHRHFSGGK
+721 SAHRHFSGG
-731 RDVH
+731 RQNVH

>member
-1 MEQVQKRLEKLLQA
+1 VQRRLEKLLQK
-15 LKQNRPDADTRLV
+15 LTQSRPDADTRLI
-28 AEAFAFAQKAHGEQ
+28 ADAFAFAQEAHGEQ

-49 FISHPLGVAEI
+49 FVSHPLGVAEI

-66 DEVTVAASLLHDVVE
+66 DDITVAASLLHDVVE
-81 DTQIDLETIR
+81 DTEVTLEEIQER
-91 EHFGSEVAA
+91 FGPEVAA
-100 LVDGVTKLNRLPFQ
+100 LVDGVTKLSRLPFQ

-124 RKMFLAMAQD
+124 RKMFLAMARD

-143 DRLHNLRTLRD
+143 DRLHNMRTLRN
-154 LPEERQKKIA
+154 LPVERQKKIA

-179 MYRLKWELEDLA
+179 MYKLKWELEDLA
-191 LRYLN
+191 LRYLE
-196 PKEYYNIVQLVD
+196 PKEYYNLVQLVK
-208 KKRQERERYINEVMA
+208 KKRQERERYINEVMD
-223 TLKAQLAKFQLNA
+223 TLQSQLKELKIQA

-250 KMAEKGKEFTE
+250 KMVEKGREFTE
-261 IYDLIAIRVIVDT
+261 IYDLIAIRVIVES

-282 GLVHTLWKPMPGRF
+282 GIVHTLWKPVPGRF

-324 IQIRTWQMH
+324 IQIRTWEMH

-348 GGAEDRFET
+348 GGGEDKFED

-419 VGYHCTGAKVDG
+419 IGHRCTGAKVNG
-431 RLVPLNTK
+431 KLVPLNTK
-439 LQNGNIVE
+439 LKNGDIVE
-447 IITSKAAKPTGDW
+447 IITSKNSKPSGDW
-460 LNFIKTSKAKS
+460 LSFIKTSKARS

-486 IDGRE
+486 EDGRE
-491 LLEKEVRKLNLEPR
+491 LLEKEARKYNFEPR
-505 KVLLTEQLEEVAR
+505 EVLLAEKLAELAR
-518 RYGYAA
+518 KHGYADT
-524 VDDLY
+524 DDLY
-529 AAVGFG
+529 AAIGFG
-535 RVTVNQALEKL
+535 RLTANQTLEKL
-546 LGSEELARQKQSIR
+546 VGSEKLKKQKQSLR
-560 LGKRLERQRRLGLEP
+560 QERQLERQKRLGL
-575 KRRPSSG
+575 KRKARPSQG
-582 VRAKGLDNL
+582 VRAPGLDNL

-602 PGDEIVGYITR
+602 PGDDIVGYITR

-618 VHRKDCPNVKSLL
+618 VHRKDCPNLGTLST
-631 AEKGRAIEV
+631 EEGRIIEV
-640 YWERENEKTSY
+640 FWEGTGQSSY

-670 LAVSDMKT
+670 LAVSEMKT
-678 NIVAVHGRTTKN
+678 NIVAVHGRTLKN
-690 KQAVIELVV
+690 KQAQIDLVV
-699 DIRDLEHM
+699 DIKDLDHM
-707 HAILAQLQKVDGVF
+707 QAIIAQLQNVEGVL
-721 SAHRHFSGGK
+721 SAHRHFSGG
-731 RDVH
+731 RQNVH

>member
-1 MEQVQKRLEKLLQA
+1 
-15 LKQNRPDADTRLV
+15 
-28 AEAFAFAQKAHGEQ
+28 
-42 KRESGEP
+42 
-49 FISHPLGVAEI
+49 
-60 LVSLQM
+60 M
-66 DEVTVAASLLHDVVE
+66 DDITVAASLLHDVVE
-81 DTQIDLETIR
+81 DTEVTLEEIQER
-91 EHFGSEVAA
+91 FGPEVAA
-100 LVDGVTKLNRLPFQ
+100 LVDGVTKLSRLPFQ

-124 RKMFLAMAQD
+124 RKMFLAMARD

-143 DRLHNLRTLRD
+143 DRLHNMRTLRN
-154 LPEERQKKIA
+154 LPVERQKKIA

-179 MYRLKWELEDLA
+179 MYKLKWELEDLA
-191 LRYLN
+191 LRYLE
-196 PKEYYNIVQLVD
+196 PKEYYNLVQLVK
-208 KKRQERERYINEVMA
+208 KKRQERERYINEVMD
-223 TLKAQLAKFQLNA
+223 TLQSQLKELKIQA

-250 KMAEKGKEFTE
+250 KMVEKGREFTE
-261 IYDLIAIRVIVDT
+261 IYDLIAIRVIVES

-282 GLVHTLWKPMPGRF
+282 GIVHTLWKPVPGRF

-324 IQIRTWQMH
+324 IQIRTWEMH

-348 GGAEDRFET
+348 GGGEDKFED

-419 VGYHCTGAKVDG
+419 IGHRCTGAKVNG
-431 RLVPLNTK
+431 KLVPLNTK
-439 LQNGNIVE
+439 LKNGDIVE
-447 IITSKAAKPTGDW
+447 IITSKNSKPSGDW
-460 LNFIKTSKAKS
+460 LSFIKTSKARS

-486 IDGRE
+486 EDGRE
-491 LLEKEVRKLNLEPR
+491 LLEKEARKYNFEPR
-505 KVLLTEQLEEVAR
+505 EVLLAEKLAELAR
-518 RYGYAA
+518 KHGYADT
-524 VDDLY
+524 DDLY
-529 AAVGFG
+529 AAIGFG
-535 RVTVNQALEKL
+535 RLTANQTLEKL
-546 LGSEELARQKQSIR
+546 VGSEKLKKQKQSLR
-560 LGKRLERQRRLGLEP
+560 QERQLERQKRLGL
-575 KRRPSSG
+575 KGKARPSQG
-582 VRAKGLDNL
+582 VRAPGLDNL

-602 PGDEIVGYITR
+602 PGDDIVGYITR

-618 VHRKDCPNVKSLL
+618 VHRKDCPNLGTLST
-631 AEKGRAIEV
+631 EEGRIIEV
-640 YWERENEKTSY
+640 FWEGTGQSSY

-670 LAVSDMKT
+670 LAVSEMKT
-678 NIVAVHGRTTKN
+678 NIVAVHGRTLKN
-690 KQAVIELVV
+690 KQAQIDLVV
-699 DIRDLEHM
+699 DIKDLDHM
-707 HAILAQLQKVDGVF
+707 QAIIAQLQNVEGVL
-721 SAHRHFSGGK
+721 SAHRHFSGG
-731 RDVH
+731 RQNVH

>member
-1 MEQVQKRLEKLLQA
+1 MQRRLEKLLQK
-15 LKQNRPDADTRLV
+15 LTQSRPDADTGLI
-28 AEAFAFAQKAHGEQ
+28 ADAFAFAQEAHGEQ

-49 FISHPLGVAEI
+49 FVSHPLGVAEI

-66 DEVTVAASLLHDVVE
+66 DDITVAASLLHDVVE
-81 DTQIDLETIR
+81 DTEVTLEEIQER
-91 EHFGSEVAA
+91 FGPEVAA
-100 LVDGVTKLNRLPFQ
+100 LVDGVTKLSRLPFQ

-124 RKMFLAMAQD
+124 RKMFLAMARD

-143 DRLHNLRTLRD
+143 DRLHNMRTLRN
-154 LPEERQKKIA
+154 LPVERQKKIA

-179 MYRLKWELEDLA
+179 MYKLKWELEDLA
-191 LRYLN
+191 LRYLE
-196 PKEYYNIVQLVD
+196 PKEYYNLVQLVK
-208 KKRQERERYINEVMA
+208 KKRQERERYINEVMD
-223 TLKAQLAKFQLNA
+223 TLQSQLKELKIQA

-250 KMAEKGKEFTE
+250 KMVEKGREFTE
-261 IYDLIAIRVIVDT
+261 IYDLIAIRVIVES

-282 GLVHTLWKPMPGRF
+282 GIVHTLWKPVPGRF

-324 IQIRTWQMH
+324 IQIRTWEMH

-348 GGAEDRFET
+348 GGGEDKFED

-419 VGYHCTGAKVDG
+419 IGHRCTGAKVNG
-431 RLVPLNTK
+431 KLVPLNTK
-439 LQNGNIVE
+439 LKNGDIVE
-447 IITSKAAKPTGDW
+447 IITSKNSKPSGDW
-460 LNFIKTSKAKS
+460 LSFIKTSKARS

-486 IDGRE
+486 EDGRE
-491 LLEKEVRKLNLEPR
+491 LLEKEARKYNFEPR
-505 KVLLTEQLEEVAR
+505 EVLLAEKLAELAR
-518 RYGYAA
+518 KHGYADT
-524 VDDLY
+524 DDLY
-529 AAVGFG
+529 AAIGFG
-535 RVTVNQALEKL
+535 RLTANQTLEKL
-546 LGSEELARQKQSIR
+546 VGSEKLKKQKQSLR
-560 LGKRLERQRRLGLEP
+560 QERQLERQKRLGL
-575 KRRPSSG
+575 KRKARLSQG
-582 VRAKGLDNL
+582 VRAPGLDNL

-602 PGDEIVGYITR
+602 PGDDIVGYITR

-618 VHRKDCPNVKSLL
+618 VHRKDCPNLGTLST
-631 AEKGRAIEV
+631 EEGRIIEV
-640 YWERENEKTSY
+640 FWEGTGQSSY

-670 LAVSDMKT
+670 LAVSEMKT
-678 NIVAVHGRTTKN
+678 NIVAVHGRTLKN
-690 KQAVIELVV
+690 KQAQIDLVV
-699 DIRDLEHM
+699 DIKDLDHM
-707 HAILAQLQKVDGVF
+707 QAIIAQLQNVEGVL
-721 SAHRHFSGGK
+721 SAHRHFSGG
-731 RDVH
+731 RQNVH

>member
-1 MEQVQKRLEKLLQA
+1 MQRRLEKLLQK
-15 LKQNRPDADTRLV
+15 LTQSRPDADTRLI
-28 AEAFAFAQKAHGEQ
+28 ADAFAFAQEAHGEQ

-49 FISHPLGVAEI
+49 FVSHPLGVAEI

-66 DEVTVAASLLHDVVE
+66 DDITVAASLLHDVVE
-81 DTQIDLETIR
+81 DTEVTLEEIQER
-91 EHFGSEVAA
+91 FGPEVAA
-100 LVDGVTKLNRLPFQ
+100 LVDGVTKLSRLPFQ

-124 RKMFLAMAQD
+124 RKMFLAMARD

-143 DRLHNLRTLRD
+143 DRLHNMRTLRN
-154 LPEERQKKIA
+154 LPVERQKKIA

-179 MYRLKWELEDLA
+179 MYKLKWELEDLA
-191 LRYLN
+191 LRYLE
-196 PKEYYNIVQLVD
+196 PKEYYNLVQLVK
-208 KKRQERERYINEVMA
+208 KKRQERERYINEVMD
-223 TLKAQLAKFQLNA
+223 TLQSQLKELKIQA

-250 KMAEKGKEFTE
+250 KMVEKGREFTE
-261 IYDLIAIRVIVDT
+261 IYDLIAIRVIVES

-282 GLVHTLWKPMPGRF
+282 GIVHTLWKPVPGRF

-324 IQIRTWQMH
+324 IQIRTWEMH

-348 GGAEDRFET
+348 GGGEDKFED

-419 VGYHCTGAKVDG
+419 IGHRCTGAKVNG
-431 RLVPLNTK
+431 KLVPLNTK
-439 LQNGNIVE
+439 LKNGDIVE
-447 IITSKAAKPTGDW
+447 IITSKNSKPSGDW
-460 LNFIKTSKAKS
+460 LSFIKTSKARS

-486 IDGRE
+486 EDGRE
-491 LLEKEVRKLNLEPR
+491 LLEKEARKYNFEPR
-505 KVLLTEQLEEVAR
+505 GVLLAEKLAELAR
-518 RYGYAA
+518 KHGYADT
-524 VDDLY
+524 DDLY
-529 AAVGFG
+529 AAIGFG
-535 RVTVNQALEKL
+535 RLTANQTLEKL
-546 LGSEELARQKQSIR
+546 VGSEKLKKQKQSLR
-560 LGKRLERQRRLGLEP
+560 QERQLERQKRLGL
-575 KRRPSSG
+575 KGKARPSQG
-582 VRAKGLDNL
+582 VRAPGLDNL

-602 PGDEIVGYITR
+602 PGDDIVGYITR

-618 VHRKDCPNVKSLL
+618 VHRKDCPNLGTLST
-631 AEKGRAIEV
+631 EEGRIIEV
-640 YWERENEKTSY
+640 FWEGTGQSSY

-670 LAVSDMKT
+670 LAVSEMKT
-678 NIVAVHGRTTKN
+678 NIVAVHGRTLKN
-690 KQAVIELVV
+690 KQAQIDLVV
-699 DIRDLEHM
+699 DIKDLEHM
-707 HAILAQLQKVDGVF
+707 QAIIAQLQNVEGVL
-721 SAHRHFSGGK
+721 SAHRHFSGG
-731 RDVH
+731 RQNVH

>member
-1 MEQVQKRLEKLLQA
+1 MQRRLEKLLQK
-15 LKQNRPDADTRLV
+15 LTQSRPDADTRLI
-28 AEAFAFAQKAHGEQ
+28 ADAFAFAQEAHGEQ

-49 FISHPLGVAEI
+49 FVSHPLGVAEI

-66 DEVTVAASLLHDVVE
+66 DDITVAASLLHDVVE
-81 DTQIDLETIR
+81 DTEVTLEEIQER
-91 EHFGSEVAA
+91 FGPEVAA
-100 LVDGVTKLNRLPFQ
+100 LVDGVTKLSRLPFQ

-124 RKMFLAMAQD
+124 RKMFLAMARD

-143 DRLHNLRTLRD
+143 DRLHNMRTLRN
-154 LPEERQKKIA
+154 LPVERQKKIA

-179 MYRLKWELEDLA
+179 MYKLKWELEDLA
-191 LRYLN
+191 LRYLE
-196 PKEYYNIVQLVD
+196 PKEYYNLVQLVK
-208 KKRQERERYINEVMA
+208 KKRQERERYINEVMD
-223 TLKAQLAKFQLNA
+223 TLQSQLKELKIQA

-250 KMAEKGKEFTE
+250 KMVEKGREFTE
-261 IYDLIAIRVIVDT
+261 IYDLIAIRVIVES

-282 GLVHTLWKPMPGRF
+282 GIVHTLWKPVPGRF

-324 IQIRTWQMH
+324 IQIRTWEMH

-348 GGAEDRFET
+348 GGGEDKFED

-419 VGYHCTGAKVDG
+419 IGHRCTGAKVNG
-431 RLVPLNTK
+431 KLVPLNTK
-439 LQNGNIVE
+439 LKNGDIVE
-447 IITSKAAKPTGDW
+447 IITSKNSKPSGDW
-460 LNFIKTSKAKS
+460 LSFIKTSKARS

-486 IDGRE
+486 EDGRE
-491 LLEKEVRKLNLEPR
+491 LLEKEARKYNFEPR
-505 KVLLTEQLEEVAR
+505 GVLLAEKLAELAR
-518 RYGYAA
+518 KHGYADT
-524 VDDLY
+524 DDLY
-529 AAVGFG
+529 AAIGFG
-535 RVTVNQALEKL
+535 RLTANQTLEKL
-546 LGSEELARQKQSIR
+546 VGSEKLKKQKQSLR
-560 LGKRLERQRRLGLEP
+560 QERQLERQKRLGL
-575 KRRPSSG
+575 KGKARPSQG
-582 VRAKGLDNL
+582 VRAPGLDNL

-602 PGDEIVGYITR
+602 PGDDIVGYITR

-618 VHRKDCPNVKSLL
+618 VHRKDCPNLGTLST
-631 AEKGRAIEV
+631 EKGRIIEV
-640 YWERENEKTSY
+640 FWEGTGQSSY

-670 LAVSDMKT
+670 LAVSEMKT
-678 NIVAVHGRTTKN
+678 NIVAVHGRTLKN
-690 KQAVIELVV
+690 KQAQIDLVV
-699 DIRDLEHM
+699 DIKDLEHM
-707 HAILAQLQKVDGVF
+707 QAIIAQLQNVEGVL
-721 SAHRHFSGGK
+721 SAHRHFSGG
-731 RDVH
+731 RQNVH

>member
-1 MEQVQKRLEKLLQA
+1 MQRRLEKLLQK
-15 LKQNRPDADTRLV
+15 LTQSRPDADTRLI
-28 AEAFAFAQKAHGEQ
+28 ADAFAFAQEAHGEQ

-49 FISHPLGVAEI
+49 FVSHPLGVAEI

-66 DEVTVAASLLHDVVE
+66 DDITVAASLLHDVVE
-81 DTQIDLETIR
+81 DTEVTLEEIQER
-91 EHFGSEVAA
+91 FGPEVAA
-100 LVDGVTKLNRLPFQ
+100 LVDGVTKLSRLPFQ

-124 RKMFLAMAQD
+124 RKMFLAMARD

-143 DRLHNLRTLRD
+143 DRLHNMRTLRN
-154 LPEERQKKIA
+154 LPVERQKKIA

-179 MYRLKWELEDLA
+179 MYKLKWELEDLA
-191 LRYLN
+191 LRYLE
-196 PKEYYNIVQLVD
+196 PKEYYNLVQLVK
-208 KKRQERERYINEVMA
+208 KKRQERERYINEVMD
-223 TLKAQLAKFQLNA
+223 TLQSQLKELKIQA

-250 KMAEKGKEFTE
+250 KMVEKGREFTE
-261 IYDLIAIRVIVDT
+261 IYDLIAIRVIVES

-282 GLVHTLWKPMPGRF
+282 GIVHTLWKPVPGRF

-324 IQIRTWQMH
+324 IQIRTWEMH

-348 GGAEDRFET
+348 GGGEDKFED

-419 VGYHCTGAKVDG
+419 IGHRCTGAKVNG
-431 RLVPLNTK
+431 KLVPLNTK
-439 LQNGNIVE
+439 LKNGDIVE
-447 IITSKAAKPTGDW
+447 IITSKNSKPSGDW
-460 LNFIKTSKAKS
+460 LSFIKTSKARS

-486 IDGRE
+486 EDGRE
-491 LLEKEVRKLNLEPR
+491 LLEKEARKYNFEPR
-505 KVLLTEQLEEVAR
+505 EVLLAEKLAELAR
-518 RYGYAA
+518 KHGYADT
-524 VDDLY
+524 DDLY
-529 AAVGFG
+529 AAIGFG
-535 RVTVNQALEKL
+535 RLTANQTLEKL
-546 LGSEELARQKQSIR
+546 VGSEKLKKQKQSLR
-560 LGKRLERQRRLGLEP
+560 QERQLERQKRLGL
-575 KRRPSSG
+575 KRKARPSQG
-582 VRAKGLDNL
+582 VRAPGLDNL

-602 PGDEIVGYITR
+602 PGDDIVGYITR

-618 VHRKDCPNVKSLL
+618 VHRKDCPNLGTLST
-631 AEKGRAIEV
+631 EEGRIIEV
-640 YWERENEKTSY
+640 FWEGTGQSSY

-670 LAVSDMKT
+670 LAVSEMKT
-678 NIVAVHGRTTKN
+678 NIVAVHGRTLKN
-690 KQAVIELVV
+690 KQAQIDLVV
-699 DIRDLEHM
+699 DIKDLDHM
-707 HAILAQLQKVDGVF
+707 QAIIAQLQNVEGVL
-721 SAHRHFSGGK
+721 SAHRHFSGG
-731 RDVH
+731 RQNVH

>member
-1 MEQVQKRLEKLLQA
+1 MQRRLEKLLQK
-15 LKQNRPDADTRLV
+15 LTQSRPDADTRLI
-28 AEAFAFAQKAHGEQ
+28 ADAFAFAQEAHGEQ

-49 FISHPLGVAEI
+49 FVSHPLGVAEI

-66 DEVTVAASLLHDVVE
+66 DDITVAASLLHDVVE
-81 DTQIDLETIR
+81 DTEVTLEEIQER
-91 EHFGSEVAA
+91 FGPEVAA
-100 LVDGVTKLNRLPFQ
+100 LVDGVTKLSRLPFQ

-124 RKMFLAMAQD
+124 RKMFLAMARD

-143 DRLHNLRTLRD
+143 DRLHNMRTLRN
-154 LPEERQKKIA
+154 LPVERQKKIA

-179 MYRLKWELEDLA
+179 MYKLKWELEDLA
-191 LRYLN
+191 LRYLE
-196 PKEYYNIVQLVD
+196 PKEYYNLVQLVK
-208 KKRQERERYINEVMA
+208 KKRQERERYINEVMD
-223 TLKAQLAKFQLNA
+223 TLQSQLKELKIQA

-250 KMAEKGKEFTE
+250 KMVEKGREFTE
-261 IYDLIAIRVIVDT
+261 IYDLIAIRVIVES

-282 GLVHTLWKPMPGRF
+282 GIVHTLWKPVPGRF

-324 IQIRTWQMH
+324 IQIRTWEMH

-348 GGAEDRFET
+348 GGGEDKFED

-419 VGYHCTGAKVDG
+419 IGHRCTGAKVNG
-431 RLVPLNTK
+431 KLVPLNTK
-439 LQNGNIVE
+439 LKNGDIVE
-447 IITSKAAKPTGDW
+447 IITSKNSKPSGDW
-460 LNFIKTSKAKS
+460 LSFIKTSKARS

-486 IDGRE
+486 EDGRE
-491 LLEKEVRKLNLEPR
+491 LLEKEARKYNFEPR
-505 KVLLTEQLEEVAR
+505 GVLLAEKLAELAR
-518 RYGYAA
+518 KHGYADT
-524 VDDLY
+524 DDLY
-529 AAVGFG
+529 AAIGFG
-535 RVTVNQALEKL
+535 RLTANQTLEKL
-546 LGSEELARQKQSIR
+546 VGSEKLKKQKQSLR
-560 LGKRLERQRRLGLEP
+560 QERQLERQKRLGL
-575 KRRPSSG
+575 KRKARPSQG
-582 VRAKGLDNL
+582 VRAPGLDNL

-602 PGDEIVGYITR
+602 PGDDIVGYITR

-618 VHRKDCPNVKSLL
+618 VHRKDCPNLGTLST
-631 AEKGRAIEV
+631 EEGRIIEV
-640 YWERENEKTSY
+640 FWEGTGQSSY

-670 LAVSDMKT
+670 LAVSEMKT
-678 NIVAVHGRTTKN
+678 NIVAVHGRTLKN
-690 KQAVIELVV
+690 KQAQIDLVV
-699 DIRDLEHM
+699 DIKDLEHM
-707 HAILAQLQKVDGVF
+707 QAIIAQLQNVEGVL
-721 SAHRHFSGGK
+721 SAHRHFSGG
-731 RDVH
+731 RQNVH

>member
-1 MEQVQKRLEKLLQA
+1 
-15 LKQNRPDADTRLV
+15 
-28 AEAFAFAQKAHGEQ
+28 
-42 KRESGEP
+42 
-49 FISHPLGVAEI
+49 
-60 LVSLQM
+60 M
-66 DEVTVAASLLHDVVE
+66 DDITVAASLLHDVVE
-81 DTQIDLETIR
+81 DTEVTLEEIQER
-91 EHFGSEVAA
+91 FGPEVAA
-100 LVDGVTKLNRLPFQ
+100 LVDGVTKLSRLPFQ

-124 RKMFLAMAQD
+124 RKMFLAMARD

-143 DRLHNLRTLRD
+143 DRLHNMRTLRN
-154 LPEERQKKIA
+154 LPVERQKKIA

-179 MYRLKWELEDLA
+179 MYKLKWELEDLA
-191 LRYLN
+191 LRYLE
-196 PKEYYNIVQLVD
+196 PKEYYNLVQLVK
-208 KKRQERERYINEVMA
+208 KKRQERERYINEVMD
-223 TLKAQLAKFQLNA
+223 TLQSQLKELKIQA

-250 KMAEKGKEFTE
+250 KMVEKGREFTE
-261 IYDLIAIRVIVDT
+261 IYDLIAIRVIVES

-282 GLVHTLWKPMPGRF
+282 GIVHTLWKPVPGRF

-324 IQIRTWQMH
+324 IQIRTWEMH

-348 GGAEDRFET
+348 GGGEDKFED

-419 VGYHCTGAKVDG
+419 IGHRCTGAKVNG
-431 RLVPLNTK
+431 KLVPLNTK
-439 LQNGNIVE
+439 LKNGDIVE
-447 IITSKAAKPTGDW
+447 IITSKNSKPSGDW
-460 LNFIKTSKAKS
+460 LSFIKTSKARS

-486 IDGRE
+486 EDGRE
-491 LLEKEVRKLNLEPR
+491 LLEKEARKYNFEPR
-505 KVLLTEQLEEVAR
+505 EVLLAEKLAELAR
-518 RYGYAA
+518 KHGYADT
-524 VDDLY
+524 DDLY
-529 AAVGFG
+529 AAIGFG
-535 RVTVNQALEKL
+535 RLTANQTLEKL
-546 LGSEELARQKQSIR
+546 VGSEKLKKQKQSLR
-560 LGKRLERQRRLGLEP
+560 QERQLERQKRLGL
-575 KRRPSSG
+575 KRKARPSQG
-582 VRAKGLDNL
+582 VRAPGLDNL

-602 PGDEIVGYITR
+602 PGDDIVGYITR

-618 VHRKDCPNVKSLL
+618 VHRKDCPNLGTLST
-631 AEKGRAIEV
+631 EEGRIIEV
-640 YWERENEKTSY
+640 FWEGTGQSSY

-670 LAVSDMKT
+670 LAVSEMKT
-678 NIVAVHGRTTKN
+678 NIVAVHGRTLKN
-690 KQAVIELVV
+690 KQAQIDLVV
-699 DIRDLEHM
+699 DIKDLDHM
-707 HAILAQLQKVDGVF
+707 QAIIAQLQNVEGVL
-721 SAHRHFSGGK
+721 SAHRHFSGG
-731 RDVH
+731 RQNVH

>member
-1 MEQVQKRLEKLLQA
+1 MQRRLEKLLQK
-15 LKQNRPDADTRLV
+15 LTQSRPDADTRLI
-28 AEAFAFAQKAHGEQ
+28 ADAFAFAQEAHGEQ

-49 FISHPLGVAEI
+49 FVSHPLGVAEI

-66 DEVTVAASLLHDVVE
+66 DDITVAASLLHDVVE
-81 DTQIDLETIR
+81 DTEVTLEEIQER
-91 EHFGSEVAA
+91 FGPEVAA
-100 LVDGVTKLNRLPFQ
+100 LVDGVTKLSRLPFQ

-124 RKMFLAMAQD
+124 RKMFLAMARD

-143 DRLHNLRTLRD
+143 DRLHNMRTLRN
-154 LPEERQKKIA
+154 LPVERQKKIA

-179 MYRLKWELEDLA
+179 MYKLKWELEDLA
-191 LRYLN
+191 LRYLE
-196 PKEYYNIVQLVD
+196 PKEYYNLVQLVK
-208 KKRQERERYINEVMA
+208 KKRQERERYINEVMD
-223 TLKAQLAKFQLNA
+223 TLQSQLKELKIQA

-250 KMAEKGKEFTE
+250 KMVEKGREFTE
-261 IYDLIAIRVIVDT
+261 IYDLIAIRVIVES

-282 GLVHTLWKPMPGRF
+282 GIVHTLWKPVPGRF

-324 IQIRTWQMH
+324 IQIRTWEMH

-348 GGAEDRFET
+348 GGGEDKFED

-419 VGYHCTGAKVDG
+419 IGHRCTGAKVNG
-431 RLVPLNTK
+431 KLVPLNTK
-439 LQNGNIVE
+439 LKNGDIVE
-447 IITSKAAKPTGDW
+447 IITSKNSKPSGDW
-460 LNFIKTSKAKS
+460 LSFIKTSKARS

-486 IDGRE
+486 EDGRE
-491 LLEKEVRKLNLEPR
+491 LLEKEARKYNFEPR
-505 KVLLTEQLEEVAR
+505 EVLLAEKLAELAR
-518 RYGYAA
+518 KHGYADT
-524 VDDLY
+524 DDLY
-529 AAVGFG
+529 AAIGFG
-535 RVTVNQALEKL
+535 RLTANQTLEKL
-546 LGSEELARQKQSIR
+546 VGSEKLKKQKQSLR
-560 LGKRLERQRRLGLEP
+560 QERQLERQKRLGL
-575 KRRPSSG
+575 KRKARPSQG
-582 VRAKGLDNL
+582 VRAPGLDNL

-602 PGDEIVGYITR
+602 PGDDIVGYITR

-618 VHRKDCPNVKSLL
+618 VHRKDCPNLGTLST
-631 AEKGRAIEV
+631 EEGRIIEV
-640 YWERENEKTSY
+640 FWEGTGQSSY

-670 LAVSDMKT
+670 LAVSEMKT
-678 NIVAVHGRTTKN
+678 NIVAVHGRTLKN
-690 KQAVIELVV
+690 KQAQIDLVV
-699 DIRDLEHM
+699 DIKDLEHM
-707 HAILAQLQKVDGVF
+707 QAIIAQLQNVEGVL
-721 SAHRHFSGGK
+721 SAHRHFSGG
-731 RDVH
+731 RQNVH

>member
-1 MEQVQKRLEKLLQA
+1 MQRRLEKLLQK
-15 LKQNRPDADTRLV
+15 LTQSRPDADTGLI
-28 AEAFAFAQKAHGEQ
+28 ADAFAFAQEAHGEQ

-49 FISHPLGVAEI
+49 FVSHPLGVAEI

-66 DEVTVAASLLHDVVE
+66 DDITVAASLLHDVVE
-81 DTQIDLETIR
+81 DTEVTLEEIQER
-91 EHFGSEVAA
+91 FGPEVAA
-100 LVDGVTKLNRLPFQ
+100 LVDGVTKLSRLPFQ

-124 RKMFLAMAQD
+124 RKMFLAMARD

-143 DRLHNLRTLRD
+143 DRLHNMRTLRN
-154 LPEERQKKIA
+154 LPVERQKKIA

-179 MYRLKWELEDLA
+179 MYKLKWELEDLA
-191 LRYLN
+191 LRYLE
-196 PKEYYNIVQLVD
+196 PKEYYNLVQLVK
-208 KKRQERERYINEVMA
+208 KKRQERERYINEVMD
-223 TLKAQLAKFQLNA
+223 TLQSQLKELKIQA

-250 KMAEKGKEFTE
+250 KMVEKGREFTE
-261 IYDLIAIRVIVDT
+261 IYDLIAIRVIVES

-282 GLVHTLWKPMPGRF
+282 GIVHTLWKPVPGRF

-324 IQIRTWQMH
+324 IQIRTWEMH

-348 GGAEDRFET
+348 GGGEDKFED

-419 VGYHCTGAKVDG
+419 IGHRCTGAKVNG
-431 RLVPLNTK
+431 KLVPLNTK
-439 LQNGNIVE
+439 LKNGDIVE
-447 IITSKAAKPTGDW
+447 IITSKNSKPSGDW
-460 LNFIKTSKAKS
+460 LSFIKTSKARS

-486 IDGRE
+486 EDGRE
-491 LLEKEVRKLNLEPR
+491 LLEKEARKYNFEPR
-505 KVLLTEQLEEVAR
+505 EVLLAEKLAELAR
-518 RYGYAA
+518 KHGYADT
-524 VDDLY
+524 DDLY
-529 AAVGFG
+529 AAIGFG
-535 RVTVNQALEKL
+535 RLTANQTLEKL
-546 LGSEELARQKQSIR
+546 VGSEKLKKQKQSLR
-560 LGKRLERQRRLGLEP
+560 QERQLERQKRLGL
-575 KRRPSSG
+575 KRKARPSQG
-582 VRAKGLDNL
+582 VRAPGLDNL

-602 PGDEIVGYITR
+602 PGDDIVGYITR

-618 VHRKDCPNVKSLL
+618 VHRKDCPNLGTLST
-631 AEKGRAIEV
+631 EEGRIIEV
-640 YWERENEKTSY
+640 FWEGTGQSSY

-670 LAVSDMKT
+670 LAVSEMKT
-678 NIVAVHGRTTKN
+678 NIVAVHGRTLKN
-690 KQAVIELVV
+690 KQAQIDLVV
-699 DIRDLEHM
+699 DIKDLDHM
-707 HAILAQLQKVDGVF
+707 QAIIAQLQNVEGVL
-721 SAHRHFSGGK
+721 SAHRHFSGG
-731 RDVH
+731 RQNVH